1 MIAILII
8 FIVAIIGLVFLLKFV
23 MDSNQ
28 KSMFEKSAS
37 SNGNALLK
45 KFAHADLNR
54 WARAFATMGLTF
66 TLAFVLWA
74 FEYKTYDDSGL
85 LDLGQV
91 EDDFED
97 IMDIPPTEQPP
108 PPPPKV
114 QLPEIIEVP
123 DEEEIEEEIEVELD
137 VEVTEETVVE
147 DIVFEEAPEEEEVD
161 EIFDIVEDQ
170 PEYPGGIAAFYKYVG
185 KNMKYPK
192 QARRMGIE
200 GKVYVQ
206 FVVDKDGSVTDVRA
220 VKGIGAGC
228 DEEAER
234 VLRQAQKFKPGRQR
248 GRPVKVRMMMPIIF
262 KLNN

>member
-1 MIAILII
+1 MELKKNPKYDLTKQSGMLLNLGLTVSLLIT
-8 FIVAIIGLVFLLKFV
+8 IVA
-23 MDSNQ
+23 
-28 KSMFEKSAS
+28 FEW
-37 SNGNALLK
+37 
-45 KFAHADLNR
+45 R
-54 WARAFATMGLTF
+54 
-66 TLAFVLWA
+66 
-74 FEYKTYDDSGL
+74 TYDDSGL
-85 LDLGQV
+85 VDLGQV

-147 DIVFEEAPEEEEVD
+147 DIVFEEAPEEEVVD

-170 PEYPGGIAAFYKYVG
+170 PEFPGGIAAFYKYVG
-185 KNMKYPK
+185 KNMNYPK

-206 FVVDKDGSVTDVRA
+206 FIVDKDGQVTNVRA

-234 VLRQAQKFKPGRQR
+234 VLRSSPKFKPGKQR